1 MDLNAVPE
9 VNEFSDDIAN
19 AAKADKH
26 SRDGAVA
33 RMAVYVEWL
42 LIPKEMRVPQYKKDL
57 ATALG
62 ISTNTLIKYDHDPWL
77 RKEYLRKSRVAFT
90 VSRAADVIETLAQ
103 RATDATDPQG
113 VAAAKTL
120 LTFMQAQDDKETAED
135 LDLSTLSGSDLVE
148 LAKRVDAAEKL
159 NAQ

>member
-77 RKEYLRKSRVAFT
+77 RKEYLRKSRVSFT

-103 RATDATDPQG
+103 RATDPMDPQG

-120 LTFMQAQDDKETAED
+120 LTFMQAQDEAED
-135 LDLSTLSGSDLVE
+135 GNDVDLGSMTTEELVA
-148 LAKRVDAAEKL
+148 LAQRVDEAERLANK
-159 NAQ
+159 